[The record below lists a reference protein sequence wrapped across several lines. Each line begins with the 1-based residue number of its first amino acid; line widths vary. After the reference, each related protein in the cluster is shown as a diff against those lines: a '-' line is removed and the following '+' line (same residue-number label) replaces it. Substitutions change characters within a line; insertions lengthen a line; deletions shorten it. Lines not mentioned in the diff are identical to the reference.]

1 MSADILVVD
10 DEEDIRELV
19 GGILEDDGYAV
30 RTAGSANAAMAAIT
44 RRKPSLLVLD
54 VWLQG
59 SERDGLEVLEE
70 VKALDPEVP
79 VILISGHGTI
89 ETAVSAIRK
98 GADDFIEKPF
108 TSERL
113 LFVIRR
119 ALETTRL
126 KRENLDLRANAAHV
140 SELIGT
146 SQSINAVRQIIA
158 RVAHANSR
166 VLVIGPMGV
175 GKELVARSIHQLSE
189 RRNGPFVSI
198 NAATMLP
205 DSVEIALFGKEN
217 EPGKVTKAGL
227 FEQAHMGTL
236 YIDEVGDM
244 PLATQ
249 GKLLR
254 LLVASRFNRIGGEA
268 DVAVD
273 VRLIS
278 STSKNLVTLIEKGL
292 FREDLYHRLNVV
304 PVRVPSLDER
314 REDIPELV
322 EYFIERLSAAAGLP
336 KRKFANDVMVHL
348 QAASWPGNVRQLRNN
363 VERMLILAGGDP
375 DQPLTLDQLPREI
388 YADDVDSSLGA
399 DRLVA
404 LPLRDARLEFEREY
418 LKVQISRFGGNI
430 SRTASFIGMER
441 SALHRKLKSLGIQ
454 ARPARKDGAAT

>member
-19 GGILEDDGYAV
+19 GGILDDDGYAA
-30 RTAGSANAAMAAIT
+30 RTADSANAAMAAIT
-44 RRKPSLLVLD
+44 RRKPSLVVLD

-59 SERDGLEVLEE
+59 SERDGLQVLEE
-70 VKALDPEVP
+70 VKALDPELP

-126 KRENLDLRANAAHV
+126 KRENLDLKANAAHV

-146 SQSINAVRQIIA
+146 SQSINTVRQIIA

-166 VLVIGPMGV
+166 VLVIGPMGA

-189 RRNGPFVSI
+189 RRQGPFISI
-198 NAATMLP
+198 NAATMTP
-205 DSVEIALFGKEN
+205 DSVEIELFGKESH
-217 EPGKVTKAGL
+217 PGKVTRAGL

-236 YIDEVGDM
+236 YIDEIGDM

-278 STSKNLVTLIEKGL
+278 STSRSLTALIERGL

-304 PVRVPSLDER
+304 PVRVPPLDER
-314 REDIPELV
+314 REDIPDLV
-322 EYFIERLSAAAGLP
+322 AYFIDRLSAAAGLP
-336 KRKFANDVMVHL
+336 KRRFGNDVLVHL

-375 DQPLTLDQLPREI
+375 GQPLTLDQLPREI
-388 YADDVDSSLGA
+388 YADDADSSMGTE
-399 DRLVA
+399 RLVA
-404 LPLRDARLEFEREY
+404 LPLRDARIEFEREY

-441 SALHRKLKSLGIQ
+441 SALHRKLKSLGVQ
-454 ARPARKDGAAT
+454 PRPARKDGALS